1 MQQENHEKEL
11 REIHE
16 EKDEIVK
23 QNDNLQTDLRG
34 KESRVCE
41 LEKCLASALED
52 LQQLKNENNRLK
64 LEKCQ
69 WEKEKNDAQKE
80 KDELLG
86 QNKNLQTDLRTKE
99 AQVHRLETTLAT
111 AQRALGKCQQIKEPN
126 VIG

>member
-23 QNDNLQTDLRG
+23 QNDNLQTDLRA

-64 LEKCQ
+64 LEKMPVGER
-69 WEKEKNDAQKE
+69 EKMM
-80 KDELLG
+80 
-86 QNKNLQTDLRTKE
+86 
-99 AQVHRLETTLAT
+99 HRKK
-111 AQRALGKCQQIKEPN
+111 RMNFWVKIIICRQI
-126 VIG
+126 